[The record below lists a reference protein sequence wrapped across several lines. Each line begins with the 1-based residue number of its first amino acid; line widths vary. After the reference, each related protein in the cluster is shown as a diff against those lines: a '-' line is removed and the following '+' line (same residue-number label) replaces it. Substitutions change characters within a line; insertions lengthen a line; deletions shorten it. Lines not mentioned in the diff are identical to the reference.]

1 MVLSNGREVVGLGYS
16 RLLGEAT
23 RVTDRGEHS
32 GNPNRVDREYD
43 TDRRT
48 DQLTQD
54 SRGNP
59 DGYSGRREDRV
70 TWDSRGNQ
78 DYDLGWWT
86 DWVTRDSRVTR
97 TAARDSRQIGL
108 LGSAGVTKTA
118 T

>member
-48 DQLTQD
+48 DQLT
-54 SRGNP
+54 
-59 DGYSGRREDRV
+59 
-70 TWDSRGNQ
+70 
-78 DYDLGWWT
+78 
-86 DWVTRDSRVTR
+86 
-97 TAARDSRQIGL
+97 
-108 LGSAGVTKTA
+108 
-118 T
+118 